1 MAVGLNA
8 VLNVAERVV
17 EFRGDGAGFAVFGN
31 HVTIAVFE
39 VVNLAY
45 GADNGGRAARACL
58 FKRGKFFFGNRATLY
73 LQTQIEGD
81 LLQTLIGN

>member
-1 MAVGLNA
+1 MAVGLDA

-17 EFRGDGAGFAVFGN
+17 EFRGYGAGLAILGN
-31 HVTIAVFE
+31 HVAIAVFE

-45 GADNGGRAARACL
+45 GADNGGRAACACL
-58 FKRGKFFFGNRATLY
+58 MKRGKFFFGNRATLY
-73 LQTQIEGD
+73 LQAQIEGD

>member
-1 MAVGLNA
+1 MAVGLDA

-17 EFRGDGAGFAVFGN
+17 EFRGNGAGFAVFGN
-31 HVTIAVFE
+31 YVAIAVFE
-39 VVNLAY
+39 VVNLAN

-58 FKRGKFFFGNRATLY
+58 FERGKFFFGNRATLY